1 MGRGE
6 DVDSGGRLGN
16 RTGLEK
22 GIYPRGVILSTP
34 GPDRAGLDRTSR
46 KD

>member
-22 GIYPRGVILSTP
+22 GIGPIWADLSTP
-34 GPDRAGLDRTSR
+34 GPETNGKPAP
-46 KD
+46 